1 MRGTVKYDFIEFIVL
16 FIGASVMAL
25 AGGAIMG
32 AGYGHRQAS
41 DRIMKDAIEADE
53 AHYCVDNH
61 EWKFQWEQC
70 DG

>member
-1 MRGTVKYDFIEFIVL
+1 MDTATERAIDQAIAAAIFFV
-16 FIGASVMAL
+16 IGLLVGSVYEAKNVRKSL
-25 AGGAIMG
+25 IL
-32 AGYGHRQAS
+32 
-41 DRIMKDAIEADE
+41 DAIEADE